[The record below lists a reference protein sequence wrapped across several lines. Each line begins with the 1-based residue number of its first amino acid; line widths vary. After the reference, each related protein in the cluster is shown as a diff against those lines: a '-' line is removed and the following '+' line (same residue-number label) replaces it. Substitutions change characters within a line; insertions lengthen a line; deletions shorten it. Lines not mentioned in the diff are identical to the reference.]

1 MFMMPMAIMLI
12 EDENDRDFIQRLF
25 LQNEFAMFGMALR
38 IVKDHHTAS
47 DMVSASCLKMIEKID
62 YLRKIPVCKQTPYII
77 SIVRNT
83 SLMYL
88 RKRRSEN
95 SWLVDDER
103 VLDWAA
109 KTSKPVDENIL
120 VEAEAE
126 ELREAIRRLN
136 ARERDLLVMK
146 YFEQRTD
153 EEISSVLGIGKDSV
167 RFYLTKARRALGD
180 ELRKGE

>member
-1 MFMMPMAIMLI
+1 MFMMPMMLMLI
-12 EDENDRDFIQRLF
+12 EDEDDRAFIQRLF
-25 LQNEFAMFGMALR
+25 LQNEFAMYGMALR
-38 IVKDHHTAS
+38 IVKDYHTAS
-47 DMVSASCLKMIEKID
+47 DMVSAACLTMIEKID
-62 YLRKIPVCKQTPYII
+62 YLKNISVCKQTPYII

-109 KTSKPVDENIL
+109 KTSKPIDEDIL
-120 VEAEAE
+120 IEAEAA
-126 ELREAIRRLN
+126 ELRAAILQLN

-153 EEISSVLGIGKDSV
+153 KEISQVLGIDKDSV
-167 RFYLTKARRALGD
+167 RFYLTKARRSLCN
-180 ELRKGE
+180 ELRKEE

>member
-1 MFMMPMAIMLI
+1 MLMIPMVLMLI
-12 EDENDRDFIQRLF
+12 EDEDDRAFIQRLF
-25 LQNEFAMFGMALR
+25 LQNELAMYGMALR
-38 IVKDHHTAS
+38 IVKDHHIAS
-47 DMVSASCLKMIEKID
+47 DMVSASCLKMIEKIH
-62 YLRKIPVCKQTPYII
+62 YLRRIPVCKQTPYII

-88 RKRRSEN
+88 RKRRIEN
-95 SWLVDDER
+95 SWLMDDER

-109 KTSKPVDENIL
+109 KTSMPVDESIL
-120 VEAEAE
+120 MEAEAE

-153 EEISSVLGIGKDSV
+153 EEISLVLGIGKDSV